1 MEHPKIDNQAAIIRK
16 LNDLYVTTR
25 FKYLVQ
31 NDGGGWVTLDQ
42 RSSKKVVPFNDGML
56 KTHLRGRKAYG
67 IFSGGYFSKFLTF
80 DVDCEDHDDIARWAT
95 YKIVAI
101 LMEAYGIFRKDIH
114 VSFSGRKGY
123 HVDLFFDKMVL
134 VTDLQR
140 LHAAV
145 VAEVGR
151 LPVGKIEFRPSWS
164 SGVKLPLGIHQGT
177 GNRCW
182 YVDNESLAP
191 IEDLDYILGIEPMDA
206 TVITDNDFG
215 LTDKQAAE
223 FEHVAR
229 TVDPTVNV
237 VSASDAL
244 QRARRILDAGRLTES
259 GTRHTTTVILA
270 TFFNSHG
277 WEPPDA
283 IHAIMTILQNTP
295 RGYFSQDSTPE
306 HWRKEAERLVGL
318 AFDRDY
324 TLGNADKEVNV
335 YKSEILAVLRC
346 GTFRTKQ
353 MAFAMLLT
361 SKRYGRTFDFAE
373 STGKRMIGTASNDT
387 VGSTIKRLERV
398 GFIESVRRGK
408 VDSAASKER
417 GHVYY
422 KPNKYKLLIDE
433 PAAAESFVTVN
444 ENGDVVG
451 VVKALLSAD
460 EVKRYVKRYEYESRF
475 KSVVTV

>member
-16 LNDLYVTTR
+16 LNDLYVMTR

-42 RSSKKVVPFNDGML
+42 RNSKKVVPFNDGML
-56 KTHLRGRKAYG
+56 KTHLRGRRAYG

-80 DVDCEDHDDIARWAT
+80 DVDCENHDDVARWAT
-95 YKIVAI
+95 YKIIAI
-101 LMEAYGIFRKDIH
+101 LMEDYGIFRHDIH
-114 VSFSGRKGY
+114 VSFSGWKGY
-123 HVDLFFDKMVL
+123 HVDLFFDRMVL

-140 LHAAV
+140 LHTAV
-145 VAEVGR
+145 VASVGK
-151 LPVGKIEFRPSWS
+151 LPVGKIEFRPIWS
-164 SGVKLPLGIHQGT
+164 NGVKIPLGVHQGT

-182 YVDNESLAP
+182 YLDNENLTP
-191 IEDLDYILGIEPMDA
+191 IEDFDYILGIKPMDA
-206 TVITDNDFG
+206 TVISDDDFG
-215 LTDKQAAE
+215 LTDEQATE

-229 TVDPTVNV
+229 TVDPAANV

-244 QRARRILDAGRLTES
+244 QRARRILDAGRLIES

-277 WEPPDA
+277 WDQADA
-283 IHAIMTILQNTP
+283 IYAIMTVLNNTP
-295 RGYFSQDSTPE
+295 RDYFSRDSTPE
-306 HWRKEAERLVGL
+306 HWRKETERLVGL
-318 AFDRDY
+318 AYDRDY
-324 TLGNADKEVNV
+324 KLGNADKEVNV

-387 VGSTIKRLERV
+387 VGSAIKRLEKV

-417 GHVYY
+417 GHVFYR
-422 KPNKYKLLIDE
+422 PNKYKLLIDE
-433 PAAAESFVTVN
+433 PTETESFVTVN
-444 ENGDVVG
+444 KNGDVID

-475 KSVVTV
+475 KAQVTV